1 MALLSGSPSPGSFR
15 HLSTKARQPFSAASP
30 PKVGDLQLLPHPAE
44 VVGRHAGG
52 PGVVGRLVLQ
62 VLQPLGHLPPPRL
75 AARRLPRALP
85 VQHLHRLAQHP
96 AVVPVHHLAH
106 HRLGLLRRQRRL
118 PRAGGAT
125 LGPPLGPP
133 PPGRPPPGP
142 TARPAAA
149 RASASRS
156 AAPSPARPA
165 PRAAS
170 RGPARPAR
178 PSSPPG
184 PRPRPPGA
192 RTRARGRPPRRASPA

>member
-85 VQHLHRLAQHP
+85 VQHLYRLVPHP
-96 AVVPVHHLAH
+96 PVVLVHHPPPDRP
-106 HRLGLLRRQRRL
+106 RLL
-118 PRAGGAT
+118 PR
-125 LGPPLGPP
+125 PRRGPP
-133 PPGRPPPGP
+133 P
-142 TARPAAA
+142 
-149 RASASRS
+149 
-156 AAPSPARPA
+156 
-165 PRAAS
+165 
-170 RGPARPAR
+170 
-178 PSSPPG
+178 
-184 PRPRPPGA
+184 
-192 RTRARGRPPRRASPA
+192 RGR